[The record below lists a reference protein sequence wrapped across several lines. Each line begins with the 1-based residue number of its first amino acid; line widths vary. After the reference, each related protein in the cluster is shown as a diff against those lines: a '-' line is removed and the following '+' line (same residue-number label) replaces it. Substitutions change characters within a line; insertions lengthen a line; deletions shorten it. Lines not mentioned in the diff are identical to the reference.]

1 MRFFER
7 HAPTLAARALEGIDI
22 AGLKDEV
29 THLIVACCTGLYAP
43 GIDIDIINQFGL
55 KPTVERTFVG
65 FMGCYS
71 AVSAL
76 KLARHIVRS
85 EPGAKVVVV
94 NVELCTIHLQEIH
107 DVDQMLCFLI
117 WGDGASACLVS
128 SEPTG
133 IELQSFH
140 SVMIG
145 EGADQLVW
153 RIGQSGF
160 DIVLSGK
167 VAQTLGHTLPGTIG
181 SILGGRQGTRH
192 RLVGGPS
199 GRTRDTRRR
208 RPRNRSAGRSAGPF
222 ARGAPA
228 LRQHVVGHPGLRP
241 ERNARKKAQGPR
253 LRHGVWAGAGGGEHG
268 VRGNGLAGPRDPG
281 SFFPGEAA
289 L

>member
-1 MRFFER
+1 M
-7 HAPTLAARALEGIDI
+7 LAARALEGIDL

-43 GIDIDIINQFGL
+43 GIDIDIINHFGL
-55 KPTVERTFVG
+55 KPTVERTFIG

-128 SEPTG
+128 SEPNG

-145 EGADQLVW
+145 HGADQLVW

-181 SILGGRQGTRH
+181 SILGGRR
-192 RLVGGPS
+192 V
-199 GRTRDTRRR
+199 RDI
-208 RPRNRSAGRSAGPF
+208 
-222 ARGAPA
+222 A
-228 LRQHVVGHPGLRP
+228 LWAVHPGGRAILDAVGRAIDLQEGALGLSREVLRRFGNMSSATLVFVLKEML
-241 ERNARKKAQGPR
+241 ERRLKGLGCAMAFGP
-253 LRHGVWAGAGGGEHG
+253 
-268 VRGNGLAGPRDPG
+268 GLVAE
-281 SFFPGEAA
+281 SMAFEATG
-289 L
+289 